1 MDDKLCKELAA
12 ALTHTAR
19 SAGELI
25 LRYRARGHEVT
36 YKADGSP
43 VTYADRAAEE
53 LILNDISRLLPKTVT
68 IGEESVSGMLDT
80 FLPDEPFFLVDPV
93 DGTRAF
99 VNDGDDFSVNIGY
112 IENRTPV
119 FGLIYAPALQKLY
132 VTLTPDEAVFVQLR
146 PERGTNLED
155 LQHTQLHTRKAETG
169 LKAITSRSH
178 NNDIT
183 ENYMARLP
191 IKEVQ
196 KQSSALKFAVLAE
209 GNADVYPR
217 LAPTSE
223 WDTAAGQAILT
234 AAGGC
239 TLAED
244 GTPLSYGKVSSKL
257 VNSGFVAWGDPSK
270 PRDLDVAKV

>member
-1 MDDKLCKELAA
+1 MDDKFCKELAT
-12 ALTHTAR
+12 ALTHTAC

-53 LILNDISRLLPKTVT
+53 LILNDIARLTPNTVV

-80 FLPDEPFFLVDPV
+80 FSPDEPFFLVDPV

-112 IENRTPV
+112 IENRKPV

-132 VTLTPDEAVFVQLR
+132 VTLFPSEAVFVQMP

-155 LQHTQLHTRKAETG
+155 LESTPLNTRKAG
-169 LKAITSRSH
+169 ASLKAITSRSH
-178 NNDIT
+178 MSDET
-183 ENYMARLP
+183 RNYMARLP
-191 IKEVQ
+191 VEETLR
-196 KQSSALKFAVLAE
+196 QSSALKFAAVAE
-209 GNADVYPR
+209 GSVDVYPR
-217 LAPTSE
+217 LAPTCE

-244 GTPLSYGKVSSKL
+244 GTPLTYGKVSLEL

-270 PRDLDVAKV
+270 PLDLGVAKV

>member
-1 MDDKLCKELAA
+1 MAA

-53 LILNDISRLLPKTVT
+53 LILNDVGRLMPDAVV
-68 IGEESVSGMLDT
+68 IGEESASVVLSS
-80 FLPDEPFFLVDPV
+80 FSPDEPFFLVDPV

-99 VNDGDDFSVNIGY
+99 VNNSDDFSVNIGY
-112 IENRTPV
+112 IVNRKPV

-132 VTLTPDEAVFVQLR
+132 VTLAPDEAVFVELR
-146 PERGTNLED
+146 PERGTNLEELKHTP
-155 LQHTQLHTRKAETG
+155 LQTRKAG
-169 LKAITSRSH
+169 ASLKAITSRSH
-178 NNDIT
+178 MSDETNK
-183 ENYMARLP
+183 YMARLP
-191 IKEVQ
+191 IEETQ
-196 KQSSALKFAVLAE
+196 RMSSALKFAVVAE

-223 WDTAAGQAILT
+223 WDTAAGQAVLA

-239 TLAED
+239 TLAE
-244 GTPLSYGKVSSKL
+244 GGSLLSYGKVSSEL
-257 VNSGFVAWGDPSK
+257 VNSGFIAWGDPSK
-270 PRDLDVAKV
+270 PLDLGVAKV